1 MKRLRGLTLLAICLS
16 FTAAFGQ
23 IYKYIGLDDGL
34 SSRSVYAVQQSN
46 GGFMWFLTD
55 NGIDRYDGSNMSKYT
70 IRIAGQKF
78 TEYSTC
84 RLIHDTADDNILV
97 VTGLGRVL
105 QYDRR
110 DNAFCVMY
118 SPTISASK
126 ADISECAISPI
137 DGKGNLWILIG
148 DEAFCYNVRTGQG
161 TRLAMHTHGVATT
174 FSAVVP
180 KDSATLYIG
189 SKQGVCVG
197 HVNDNQLT
205 LEAIPAMEEHGCNV
219 NTLYYNAKHATLLIG
234 TEDAG
239 IVAFKEHTGEVIHH
253 KEALPDMRVTKI
265 LPCNDDEVIFS
276 TNAACVYH
284 MTIDQCVPAPYL
296 QADFSTDYHM
306 NTDNVADMCFDKDGQ
321 LWLCSFPKGL
331 TVYNGQY
338 PGFNWLRRS
347 NLSSNTL
354 ADNSINC
361 ILEDKRND
369 LWFATD
375 NGISMYSRSD
385 KQWHTLLSK
394 VDESPNPNHHFLTLC
409 EVKPGTVLVGGY
421 ASGIYVIDK
430 GTHSARFVKP
440 ASMVPEKYIQTM
452 YRDPSDGSVWMGGEN
467 QLFNISYDTDI
478 RVNYAEVFGGINYIT
493 QKDSEHLWIGTKEGL
508 YVFDKR
514 SHEKR
519 RIELP
524 LERFKVNTL
533 FQDAD
538 GTIYIGTHHN
548 GLLVYNE
555 EENYYH
561 RYNKRNSALTD
572 DCMKCIINARNGSLY
587 ITSNGGIVRFNKNT
601 KRITTWT
608 KDQGMEG
615 INFGIRSGIR
625 THRNTILFGGDQG
638 AIEISE
644 EASLPH
650 IYQANLVLADLYIG
664 NTRMNPNDRKSP
676 LNVALNNTQH
686 LKLSNSQR
694 DAAIK
699 VKNINHIYPS
709 DCLIAWTTDR
719 DLENATW
726 HELNED
732 NFITLNRLKPG
743 SYVMTIRSTSKES
756 GQVLDE
762 HSLKLSIKPPYY
774 FSYWGIAIELAILIL
789 AFVLVIK
796 ITKASSA
803 MHVSD
808 EKVKFF
814 INTAHDL
821 RTPIT
826 LIKAPLEELSESSTL
841 TDNDKESIAL
851 ALRNTN
857 TLAEMTDKAMRYEI
871 ESIEKGMLR
880 VECHEAIAHIGKQI
894 DRWKMLAQIKQ
905 QQIEY
910 IHPDTPFSIW
920 VDARKLNSIIQNL
933 LSNAIKYS
941 REKSTITV
949 TLYEE
954 EKVWGFHVADSGI
967 GIDEQ
972 EQKKLFN
979 QLFRGSNAINAKVAG
994 SGIGLLSIGRYI
1006 KDMKGK
1012 IEVSSQLNKGADF
1025 HVRFPMGKEH
1035 YDPHTTLF
1043 IEKPHEEDTAQPVQP
1058 HAEEAVDNMDYRTR
1072 LLIVEDNPELLAY
1085 LTKIFE
1091 KEYRV
1096 YTATNGKEALA
1107 KLHYIQPLI
1116 VLSDVMMPEMRGDDL
1131 CVSIKSNIDTSHMAV
1146 VLISALSDQQSII
1159 NGLSVKADAYVT
1171 KPFDMKVLQL
1181 TLRNLVES
1189 RQKLRER
1196 LASLEDINENIADST
1211 SELDLKLMKEMK
1223 EIICANLDK
1232 PDFTVDTLA
1241 YELRVSRTTLYNKV
1255 KGLTGNTPSD
1265 LIREARINKAKKL
1278 LGEHRYQIVEVGEQ
1292 VGFADQKYFREIFK
1306 KSVGMTPSEYAKQ
1319 TKV

>member
-84 RLIHDTADDNILV
+84 RLIHDAADDNILV

-126 ADISECAISPI
+126 ADISECAISSI

-555 EENYYH
+555 EENYYN
-561 RYNKRNSALTD
+561 RYNKSNSALTD

-608 KDQGMEG
+608 KDQGLEG

-941 REKSTITV
+941 REKSNITV

-972 EQKKLFN
+972 EQKKLFH
-979 QLFRGSNAINAKVAG
+979 QLFRSSNAINAKVAG

>member
-126 ADISECAISPI
+126 ADISECSISSI

-467 QLFNISYDTDI
+467 QLFNICYDTDI

-555 EENYYH
+555 EENYYN
-561 RYNKRNSALTD
+561 RYNKSNSALTD

-972 EQKKLFN
+972 EQKKLFH

>member
-1 MKRLRGLTLLAICLS
+1 MKRLRGLILLAICLS

-126 ADISECAISPI
+126 ADISECAISSI

-555 EENYYH
+555 EENYYN
-561 RYNKRNSALTD
+561 RYNKSNSALTD

-625 THRNTILFGGDQG
+625 THRNTIMFGGDQG

-676 LNVALNNTQH
+676 LDVALNNTQH

-699 VKNINHIYPS
+699 VKNINHIYP
-709 DCLIAWTTDR
+709 LISEMRCT
-719 DLENATW
+719 
-726 HELNED
+726 
-732 NFITLNRLKPG
+732 
-743 SYVMTIRSTSKES
+743 
-756 GQVLDE
+756 Q
-762 HSLKLSIKPPYY
+762 SLKIYKL
-774 FSYWGIAIELAILIL
+774 
-789 AFVLVIK
+789 
-796 ITKASSA
+796 
-803 MHVSD
+803 
-808 EKVKFF
+808 
-814 INTAHDL
+814 
-821 RTPIT
+821 
-826 LIKAPLEELSESSTL
+826 
-841 TDNDKESIAL
+841 
-851 ALRNTN
+851 
-857 TLAEMTDKAMRYEI
+857 
-871 ESIEKGMLR
+871 
-880 VECHEAIAHIGKQI
+880 GK
-894 DRWKMLAQIKQ
+894 
-905 QQIEY
+905 
-910 IHPDTPFSIW
+910 PFS
-920 VDARKLNSIIQNL
+920 
-933 LSNAIKYS
+933 
-941 REKSTITV
+941 
-949 TLYEE
+949 
-954 EKVWGFHVADSGI
+954 
-967 GIDEQ
+967 
-972 EQKKLFN
+972 
-979 QLFRGSNAINAKVAG
+979 
-994 SGIGLLSIGRYI
+994 
-1006 KDMKGK
+1006 
-1012 IEVSSQLNKGADF
+1012 
-1025 HVRFPMGKEH
+1025 RFK
-1035 YDPHTTLF
+1035 
-1043 IEKPHEEDTAQPVQP
+1043 
-1058 HAEEAVDNMDYRTR
+1058 
-1072 LLIVEDNPELLAY
+1072 
-1085 LTKIFE
+1085 
-1091 KEYRV
+1091 
-1096 YTATNGKEALA
+1096 
-1107 KLHYIQPLI
+1107 
-1116 VLSDVMMPEMRGDDL
+1116 
-1131 CVSIKSNIDTSHMAV
+1131 
-1146 VLISALSDQQSII
+1146 
-1159 NGLSVKADAYVT
+1159 
-1171 KPFDMKVLQL
+1171 
-1181 TLRNLVES
+1181 
-1189 RQKLRER
+1189 
-1196 LASLEDINENIADST
+1196 
-1211 SELDLKLMKEMK
+1211 
-1223 EIICANLDK
+1223 
-1232 PDFTVDTLA
+1232 
-1241 YELRVSRTTLYNKV
+1241 
-1255 KGLTGNTPSD
+1255 
-1265 LIREARINKAKKL
+1265 
-1278 LGEHRYQIVEVGEQ
+1278 
-1292 VGFADQKYFREIFK
+1292 
-1306 KSVGMTPSEYAKQ
+1306 
-1319 TKV
+1319 

>member
-126 ADISECAISPI
+126 ADISECAISSI

-467 QLFNISYDTDI
+467 QLFNICYDTDI

-555 EENYYH
+555 EENYYN
-561 RYNKRNSALTD
+561 RYNKSNSALTD
-572 DCMKCIINARNGSLY
+572 DCMKCIIKARNGSLY
-587 ITSNGGIVRFNKNT
+587 ITSNGGIVRVNKNT

-972 EQKKLFN
+972 EQKKLFH

-1278 LGEHRYQIVEVGEQ
+1278 LSEHRYQIVEVGEM
-1292 VGFADQKYFREIFK
+1292 VGFADQKYFREVFK

>member
-1 MKRLRGLTLLAICLS
+1 MKRLLGLVLLAACLP

-34 SSRSVYAVQQSN
+34 SSRSTYAVQQAN

-55 NGIDRYDGSNMSKYT
+55 NGIDRYDGSNMTKYT

-78 TEYSTC
+78 TEYSTS
-84 RLIHDTADDNILV
+84 RLVYDAANDNILV

-110 DNAFCVMY
+110 DNAFRVMY

-137 DGKGNLWILIG
+137 DERGNIWILIG
-148 DEAFCYNVRTGQG
+148 DEAFSYNVRTKQG
-161 TRLAMHTHGVATT
+161 TRLAMETNGVAPT

-180 KDSATLYIG
+180 KDSVTLYIG
-189 SKQGVCVG
+189 SKQGVCIG
-197 HVNDNQLT
+197 HVDKGKLT
-205 LEAIPAMEEHGCNV
+205 LEAIPETMRHGFNV
-219 NTLYYNAKHATLLIG
+219 NTLYYNVRHATLLIG

-239 IVAFKEHTGEVIHH
+239 IGAFREHTGEVIHH

-265 LPCNDDEVIFS
+265 LPCGNDDEVIFS
-276 TNAACVYH
+276 TNAACVYR
-284 MTIDQCVPAPYL
+284 MSMEQCMPTPYL
-296 QADFSTDYHM
+296 EADFATDYHM

-347 NLSSNTL
+347 NLSNNTL
-354 ADNSINC
+354 TDNSINC
-361 ILEDKRND
+361 ILEDKGND

-375 NGISMYSRSD
+375 NGISLYCRST

-394 VDESPNPNHHFLTLC
+394 ADESPNPNHHFLTLC
-409 EVKPGTVLVGGY
+409 EVKPGTIMVGGY
-421 ASGIYVIDK
+421 ASGIYIVDK
-430 GTHSARFVKP
+430 GTHRARFVKP
-440 ASMVPEKYIQTM
+440 ASMAPEKYIQTM
-452 YRDPSDGSVWMGGEN
+452 YRDPADGSIWMGGEN
-467 QLFNISYDTDI
+467 QLFNISYDTDM

-508 YVFDKR
+508 YVFNKR

-538 GTIYIGTHHN
+538 GTIYIGTHHH

-561 RYNKRNSALTD
+561 WYNKKNSALTD

-587 ITSNGGIVRFNKNT
+587 ISSNGGIVRFNKNT
-601 KRITTWT
+601 KRITTWSS
-608 KDQGMEG
+608 DQGMQG

-625 THRNTILFGGDQG
+625 TNRNTILFGGDQG

-650 IYQANLVLADLYIG
+650 IYQANLILADLYIG
-664 NTRMNPNDRKSP
+664 NTRVNPNDKKSP
-676 LNVALNNTQH
+676 LTDALNETTLLNLRH
-686 LKLSNSQR
+686 SQR

-699 VKNINHIYPS
+699 VKNINHIYPT
-709 DCLIAWTTDR
+709 DCQIAWTTDR
-719 DLENATW
+719 DLDNATW

-743 SYVMTIRSTSKES
+743 NYVMTIRSTSKEA

-774 FSYWGIAIELAILIL
+774 FSLWGIAIELAILIL

-826 LIKAPLEELSESSTL
+826 LIKAPLEELSESATL
-841 TDNDKESIAL
+841 TTNEKESIAL

-894 DRWKMLAQIKQ
+894 ERWKMLAQIKQ
-905 QQIEY
+905 QQIAY
-910 IHPDTPFSIW
+910 IHPDTPFNIW

-954 EKVWGFHVADSGI
+954 EKAWGFHVADSGI

-972 EQKKLFN
+972 EQKKLFH

-1006 KDMKGK
+1006 KSMKGK
-1012 IEVSSQLNKGADF
+1012 IEVSSQLNKGSDF
-1025 HVRFPMGKEH
+1025 HVRFPLGKEH
-1035 YDPHTTLF
+1035 YDAHTTLF
-1043 IEKPHEEDTAQPVQP
+1043 IEKPHEDNTPQPMQP
-1058 HAEEAVDNMDYRTR
+1058 CTEEAVDGMDNRTR

-1196 LASLEDINENIADST
+1196 LASLEDINENIADTT
-1211 SELDLKLMKEMK
+1211 SELDLKLMKELK
-1223 EIICANLDK
+1223 EVISANLDK
-1232 PDFTVDTLA
+1232 ADFTVDTLA

-1278 LGEHRYQIVEVGEQ
+1278 LSEHRYQIVEVGEM
-1292 VGFADQKYFREIFK
+1292 VGFADQKYFREVFK
-1306 KSVGMTPSEYAKQ
+1306 KSIGMTPSEYAK
-1319 TKV
+1319 TN

>member
-1 MKRLRGLTLLAICLS
+1 MKRLRGLILLAICLS

-126 ADISECAISPI
+126 ADISECAISSI

-452 YRDPSDGSVWMGGEN
+452 YRDPSDSSVWMGGEN

-555 EENYYH
+555 EENYYN
-561 RYNKRNSALTD
+561 RYNKSNSALTD

-625 THRNTILFGGDQG
+625 THRNTIMFGGDQG

-676 LNVALNNTQH
+676 LDVALNNTQH

-972 EQKKLFN
+972 EQKKLFH

-1043 IEKPHEEDTAQPVQP
+1043 IEKPHEEDTAQPVQL

-1196 LASLEDINENIADST
+1196 LASLEEINENIADST

>member
-16 FTAAFGQ
+16 FTTAFGQ

-126 ADISECAISPI
+126 ADISECAISSI

-572 DCMKCIINARNGSLY
+572 DCMKCIINASNGSLY

-796 ITKASSA
+796 ITKASDA

-972 EQKKLFN
+972 EQKKLFH

-1196 LASLEDINENIADST
+1196 LASLEDINENIADGT

-1278 LGEHRYQIVEVGEQ
+1278 LGEHRYQIVEVAEM
-1292 VGFADQKYFREIFK
+1292 VGFSDQKYFREIFK
-1306 KSVGMTPSEYAKQ
+1306 KSVGMTPSEFAK
-1319 TKV
+1319 TC

>member
-1 MKRLRGLTLLAICLS
+1 MKRLRGLILLAICLS

-34 SSRSVYAVQQSN
+34 SSRNVYAVQQAN

-55 NGIDRYDGSNMSKYT
+55 NGIDRYDGSNMTKYT

-84 RLIHDTADDNILV
+84 RLIYDAADDNILV

-110 DNAFCVMY
+110 DNAFRVMY

-126 ADISECAISPI
+126 ADIAECARSPI
-137 DGKGNLWILIG
+137 DEKGNIWILIG
-148 DEAFCYNVRTGQG
+148 DEAFCYNVRTQQG
-161 TRLAMHTHGVATT
+161 RRLALTNNGIAPS
-174 FSAVVP
+174 FSAVTP

-189 SKQGVCVG
+189 NKQGVCIG
-197 HVNDNQLT
+197 HVDGDRLT
-205 LEAIPAMEEHGCNV
+205 LEAIPEMGEHECNV
-219 NTLYYNAKHATLLIG
+219 NTLYYNTSHATLLIG

-239 IVAFKEHTGEVIHH
+239 IVAFKENTGEVIHH

-265 LPCNDDEVIFS
+265 LPCGNGNEVIFS

-284 MTIDQCVPAPYL
+284 MTLDQCMPTPYL
-296 QADFSTDYHM
+296 QADFTTDYRM
-306 NTDNVADMCFDKDGQ
+306 NTDNVADMCFDEDGQ
-321 LWLCSFPKGL
+321 LWLCSFPEGL
-331 TVYNGQY
+331 TIRNGQY

-347 NLSSNTL
+347 NLSNNTL
-354 ADNSINC
+354 TDNSINC
-361 ILEDKRND
+361 LLEDKNND

-375 NGISMYSRSD
+375 NGISMYGRNSG
-385 KQWHTLLSK
+385 QWKTLLSK
-394 VDESPNPNHHFLTLC
+394 DDESPNPNHHFLTLC
-409 EVKPGTVLVGGY
+409 EVKPGTILVGGY
-421 ASGIYVIDK
+421 ASGIYIVDK
-430 GTHSARFVKP
+430 NTYSARFVKP
-440 ASMVPEKYIQTM
+440 ASMTPEKYIQTM

-478 RVNYAEVFGGINYIT
+478 QVNYAEVFGGINYIT

-508 YVFDKR
+508 YIFNKKNY
-514 SHEKR
+514 EKR

-524 LERFKVNTL
+524 LERFRVNTL

-538 GTIYIGTHHN
+538 GTIYIGTHHH

-555 EENYYH
+555 EENYYT
-561 RYNKRNSALTD
+561 RYNKSNSALTD

-587 ITSNGGIVRFNKNT
+587 ISSNGGIVRFNKNT

-608 KDQGMEG
+608 SDQGMQG
-615 INFGIRSGIR
+615 INFSIRSGIR
-625 THRNTILFGGDQG
+625 TNRNSIIFGGDHG

-644 EASLPH
+644 DASLPH
-650 IYQANLVLADLYIG
+650 IYQANLILADLYIG
-664 NTRMNPNDRKSP
+664 NARVNPNDKKSP

-719 DLENATW
+719 NLDNAKW
-726 HELNED
+726 NELNED
-732 NFITLNRLKPG
+732 NFITLNGLKPG
-743 SYVMTIRSTSKES
+743 NYVMTIRSTSKES

-774 FSYWGIAIELAILIL
+774 FSFWGIVIELAILVL

-796 ITKASSA
+796 ITKASSVL
-803 MHVSD
+803 HVSD

-826 LIKAPLEELSESSTL
+826 LIKAPLEELNESQTL
-841 TDNDKESIAL
+841 SQNDKESIAL

-910 IHPDTPFSIW
+910 IHPETPFNIW
-920 VDARKLNSIIQNL
+920 VDVRKLNSIIQNL

-941 REKSTITV
+941 REKSTITF

-954 EKVWGFHVADSGI
+954 DRAWGFHVTDSGI

-979 QLFRGSNAINAKVAG
+979 QLFRGSNAINAKVVG

-1006 KDMKGK
+1006 KNMKGK
-1012 IEVSSQLNKGADF
+1012 IEVSSQLNKGSDF
-1025 HVRFPMGKEH
+1025 HVRFPIGKEH

-1043 IEKPHEEDTAQPVQP
+1043 IEKPHEENTAQPMQS
-1058 HAEEAVDNMDYRTR
+1058 NMDEAIDAMDQRTR

-1131 CVSIKSNIDTSHMAV
+1131 CVSIKSNIDTSHIAV

-1159 NGLSVKADAYVT
+1159 KGLSVKADAYVT

-1196 LASLEDINENIADST
+1196 LASLEDINENIADGT
-1211 SELDLKLMKEMK
+1211 SELDLKLMKELK
-1223 EIICANLDK
+1223 EIISANLEK

-1278 LGEHRYQIVEVGEQ
+1278 LREHRYQIVEIGEL
-1292 VGFADQKYFREIFK
+1292 VGFSDQKYFREVFK
-1306 KSVGMTPSEYAKQ
+1306 KTVGMTPSEYAK
-1319 TKV
+1319 TN

>member
-126 ADISECAISPI
+126 ADISECAISSI

-265 LPCNDDEVIFS
+265 LPRNDDEVIFS

-796 ITKASSA
+796 ITKASSVL
-803 MHVSD
+803 HVSD

-1043 IEKPHEEDTAQPVQP
+1043 IEKPHEEDTAQLVQP

>member
-1 MKRLRGLTLLAICLS
+1 MKRLRGLILLAICLS

-126 ADISECAISPI
+126 ADISECAISSI

-555 EENYYH
+555 EENYYN
-561 RYNKRNSALTD
+561 RYNKSNSALTD

-625 THRNTILFGGDQG
+625 THRNTIMFGGDQG

-676 LNVALNNTQH
+676 LDVALNNTQH

-972 EQKKLFN
+972 EQKKLFH

-1043 IEKPHEEDTAQPVQP
+1043 IEKPHEEDTAQPVQL

>member
-84 RLIHDTADDNILV
+84 RLIHDAADDNILV

-126 ADISECAISPI
+126 ADISECAISSI

-284 MTIDQCVPAPYL
+284 MRIDQCVPAPYL

-467 QLFNISYDTDI
+467 QLFNISYDTNI

-508 YVFDKR
+508 YVFNKR

-555 EENYYH
+555 EENYYN
-561 RYNKRNSALTD
+561 RYNKSNSALTD

-608 KDQGMEG
+608 KDQGLEG

-910 IHPDTPFSIW
+910 IHPDTSFSIW

-972 EQKKLFN
+972 EQKKLFH

-994 SGIGLLSIGRYI
+994 SGIGLLSIDRYI

-1043 IEKPHEEDTAQPVQP
+1043 IEKPHEEDTTQPVQL

>member
-16 FTAAFGQ
+16 FTTAFGQ

-126 ADISECAISPI
+126 ADISECAISSI

-572 DCMKCIINARNGSLY
+572 DCMKCIINASNGSLY

-694 DAAIK
+694 DTAIK

-796 ITKASSA
+796 ITKASDA

-972 EQKKLFN
+972 EQKKLFH

-1196 LASLEDINENIADST
+1196 LASLEDINENIADGT

-1278 LGEHRYQIVEVGEQ
+1278 LGEHRYQIVEVAEM
-1292 VGFADQKYFREIFK
+1292 VGFSDQKYFREIFK
-1306 KSVGMTPSEYAKQ
+1306 KSVGMTPSEFAK
-1319 TKV
+1319 TC

>member
-1 MKRLRGLTLLAICLS
+1 MKRLRGLILLAICLS

-84 RLIHDTADDNILV
+84 RLIHDAADDNILV

-126 ADISECAISPI
+126 ADISECAISSI

-180 KDSATLYIG
+180 KDSGTLYIG

-555 EENYYH
+555 EENYYN
-561 RYNKRNSALTD
+561 RYNKSNSALTD

-796 ITKASSA
+796 ITKASDA

-972 EQKKLFN
+972 EQKKLFH

-1196 LASLEDINENIADST
+1196 LASLEEINENIADST

>member
-1 MKRLRGLTLLAICLS
+1 MKRLRGLILLAICLS

-126 ADISECAISPI
+126 ADISECAISSI

-555 EENYYH
+555 EENYYN
-561 RYNKRNSALTD
+561 RYNKSNSALTD

-625 THRNTILFGGDQG
+625 THRNTIMFGGDQG

-676 LNVALNNTQH
+676 LDVALNNTQH

-972 EQKKLFN
+972 EQKKLFH

-1043 IEKPHEEDTAQPVQP
+1043 IEKPHEEDTAQPVQL

-1196 LASLEDINENIADST
+1196 LASLEEINENIADST